1 MIRGVLLDVDGTLVD
16 SNDAHARA
24 IVEALEAC
32 GLQASFDKVRSLI
45 GMGSDKLLEA
55 AAGLKEDDPRAE
67 QVGDRKKEIFQ
78 ERYLPGLRPFPHTRE
93 LLQRLRERGLPLVAA
108 SIRSSASAIRRSFP
122 NSSSLAELAATSA
135 SEVEESKPEPDIIEA
150 ALRKIGLPPGEVLLL
165 GDTPYDI
172 EAARKAGVGTVALRC
187 GGWSDEDLAG
197 AVAIYQDPADLL
209 ARFDESPFAS

>member
-108 SIRSSASAIRRSFP
+108 SSANEEELGKLLRI
-122 NSSSLAELAATSA
+122 AEAEDLIEAATSA